1 METAFP
7 FFSNH
12 PDDAGSTIYHT
23 HPRCRVAQR
32 IPAEVRMAGP
42 GESRGECPFCF
53 LLAQFQVNRG
63 LRQHIPTGAPPVLG
77 ASIADTTPR
86 PLRAPTLHYLLS

>member
-1 METAFP
+1 MEMVFP

-12 PDDAGSTIYHT
+12 PDDAGPSIYHT

-32 IPAEVRMAGP
+32 IPEEVRIAGT

-53 LLAQFQVNRG
+53 MLAQFQANRG
-63 LRQHIPTGAPPVLG
+63 LRGPLPTGRPPVPG
-77 ASIADTTPR
+77 AGSADSSLR
-86 PLRAPTLHYLLS
+86 PLRAPTLHC

>member
-1 METAFP
+1 MENAFP

-32 IPAEVRMAGP
+32 VPDEARTIGT

-53 LLAQFQVNRG
+53 LLAQFQANRG
-63 LRQHIPTGAPPVLG
+63 LRGRMPPGVLPSAG
-77 ASIADTTPR
+77 ASSSDNAPQAPR
-86 PLRAPTLHYLLS
+86 TYRLNL